1 MEWLLGEV
9 WTTVHSSRVMSKK
22 EIIEKIIAT
31 TGCSEEKAETIFK
44 RAIENKDILVKI
56 DWEWVMNRVV
66 IGAIT
71 ATALWALWKHIG

>member
-1 MEWLLGEV
+1 MEWLLREA

-44 RAIENKDILVKI
+44 RAIENKDILVKV
-56 DWEWVMNRVV
+56 DWEWVMNRLV
-66 IGAIT
+66 IGAVILM
-71 ATALWALWKHIG
+71 ALWALWKHNG

>member
-1 MEWLLGEV
+1 M
-9 WTTVHSSRVMSKK
+9 VHSSRVMSKK